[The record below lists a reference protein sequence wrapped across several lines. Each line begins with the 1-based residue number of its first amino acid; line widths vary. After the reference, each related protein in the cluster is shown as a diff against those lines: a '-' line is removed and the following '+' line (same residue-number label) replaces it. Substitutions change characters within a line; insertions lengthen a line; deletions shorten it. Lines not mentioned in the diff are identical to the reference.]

1 MKGVSM
7 CLAMEKKEQRDK
19 ITGAIDGMRLMGASD
34 NDIISKIVENFN
46 VTKEYV
52 IALLTPQTAQ

>member
-1 MKGVSM
+1 M